1 MSAANRRSVTRRH
14 CLRKGTTMTISE
26 KVAYLKGL
34 AEGLDLDTMK
44 SKEGKLISV
53 MIGTLEELAM
63 SVEDL
68 EENALN
74 LGEEIDVLS
83 DDLSDVEE
91 VVFDEEDDDL
101 EDYDDDW
108 FEVECPT
115 CGADIMVDDEALT
128 DGEVECPSCG
138 TRYAMELTDDEAEDE
153 DSPVE

>member
-1 MSAANRRSVTRRH
+1 
-14 CLRKGTTMTISE
+14 MTISE

-34 AEGLDLDTMK
+34 AEGLDLDTAK

-53 MIGTLEELAM
+53 MIGIMEELAM

-83 DDLSDVEE
+83 DDLADVEE
-91 VVFDEEDDDL
+91 VVFDEDEDA

-115 CGADIMVDDEALT
+115 CGADILVDDDALV

-138 TRYAMELTDDEAEDE
+138 TRYAMELTDDEEEDE
-153 DSPVE
+153 DGEEPEESAL

>member
-1 MSAANRRSVTRRH
+1 M
-14 CLRKGTTMTISE
+14 
-26 KVAYLKGL
+26 
-34 AEGLDLDTMK
+34 
-44 SKEGKLISV
+44 
-53 MIGTLEELAM
+53 
-63 SVEDL
+63 
-68 EENALN
+68 
-74 LGEEIDVLS
+74 LS

>member
-1 MSAANRRSVTRRH
+1 
-14 CLRKGTTMTISE
+14 MTISE

-34 AEGLDLDTMK
+34 AEGLNLDTEK

-53 MIGTLEELAM
+53 MIGILEELAM

-83 DDLSDVEE
+83 DDLADVED
-91 VVFDEEDDDL
+91 VVFEEEDDES

-115 CGADIMVDDEALT
+115 CGETLIIDDQALA
-128 DGEVECPSCG
+128 DGEVECPKCG
-138 TRYAMELTDDEAEDE
+138 SRYAMDLSDDEEEEEQGDE
-153 DSPVE
+153 E

>member
-1 MSAANRRSVTRRH
+1 
-14 CLRKGTTMTISE
+14 MTISE

-34 AEGLDLDTMK
+34 AEGLDLDTTK

-53 MIGTLEELAM
+53 MIGIMEELAM

-83 DDLSDVEE
+83 DDLADVEE
-91 VVFDEEDDDL
+91 VVFDEDDDA

-115 CGADIMVDDEALT
+115 CGADILVDDDALV

-138 TRYAMELTDDEAEDE
+138 TRYAMELTDEDERDEAEEDE
-153 DSPVE
+153 AE

>member
-1 MSAANRRSVTRRH
+1 
-14 CLRKGTTMTISE
+14 MTISE

-34 AEGLDLDTMK
+34 AEGLDLDTTK

-53 MIGTLEELAM
+53 MIGILEELAM

-83 DDLSDVEE
+83 DDLADVEE
-91 VVFDEEDDDL
+91 VVFDEDESED

-108 FEVECPT
+108 FEVECPN
-115 CGADIMVDDEALT
+115 CGADIVVDDEALA
-128 DGEVECPSCG
+128 DGEVECPGCG
-138 TRYAMELTDDEAEDE
+138 TRYAMELSDEEDAEDE
-153 DSPVE
+153 EDVEEPEE

>member
-1 MSAANRRSVTRRH
+1 
-14 CLRKGTTMTISE
+14 MTISE

-34 AEGLDLDTMK
+34 AEGLDLDTVK

-53 MIGTLEELAM
+53 MIGILEELAM

-83 DDLSDVEE
+83 DDLADVEE
-91 VVFDEEDDDL
+91 VVFDEDDDA

-115 CGADIMVDDEALT
+115 CGADILVDDDALV

-138 TRYAMELTDDEAEDE
+138 TRYAMELTDDEEEDDE
-153 DSPVE
+153 DGDSEEPEA

>member
-1 MSAANRRSVTRRH
+1 
-14 CLRKGTTMTISE
+14 MTISE

-34 AEGLDLDTMK
+34 AEGLDLDTTK

-53 MIGTLEELAM
+53 MIGIMEELAM

-91 VVFDEEDDDL
+91 VVFDEDDGDF

-115 CGADIMVDDEALT
+115 CGADIVVDDEALS

-138 TRYAMELTDDEAEDE
+138 TRYAMELTGEDE
-153 DSPVE
+153 DEEASEDEIE

>member
-1 MSAANRRSVTRRH
+1 
-14 CLRKGTTMTISE
+14 MTISE

-34 AEGLDLDTMK
+34 AEGLNLDTEK

-53 MIGTLEELAM
+53 MIGILEELAM

-83 DDLSDVEE
+83 DDLADVED
-91 VVFDEEDDDL
+91 VVFDEDEDD

-115 CGADIMVDDEALT
+115 CGETLIIDDEALA
-128 DGEVECPSCG
+128 DGEVECPKCG
-138 TRYAMELTDDEAEDE
+138 SRYAMDLSDD
-153 DSPVE
+153 VEEEEEGEE

>member
-1 MSAANRRSVTRRH
+1 
-14 CLRKGTTMTISE
+14 MTISE

-34 AEGLDLDTMK
+34 AEGLDLDTVK

-53 MIGTLEELAM
+53 MIGILEELAM

-91 VVFDEEDDDL
+91 VVFDEE

-115 CGADIMVDDEALT
+115 CGADIIVDDEAVAE
-128 DGEVECPSCG
+128 GEVECPACG
-138 TRYAMELTDDEAEDE
+138 TRYAMELTDDGEEESEEEAPEE
-153 DSPVE
+153 E

>member
-1 MSAANRRSVTRRH
+1 
-14 CLRKGTTMTISE
+14 MTISE

-34 AEGLDLDTMK
+34 AEGLNLDTEK

-53 MIGTLEELAM
+53 MIGILEELAM

-83 DDLSDVEE
+83 DDLADVED
-91 VVFDEEDDDL
+91 VVFDEDEDDE

-115 CGADIMVDDEALT
+115 CGETLIIDDEALA
-128 DGEVECPSCG
+128 DGEVECPKCG
-138 TRYAMELTDDEAEDE
+138 SRYAMDLSDDEEEVEEDE
-153 DSPVE
+153 E

>member
-1 MSAANRRSVTRRH
+1 
-14 CLRKGTTMTISE
+14 MTISE

-34 AEGLDLDTMK
+34 AEGLDLDTVK

-53 MIGTLEELAM
+53 MIGILEELAM

-138 TRYAMELTDDEAEDE
+138 TRYAMELTDNEAEDE

>member
-1 MSAANRRSVTRRH
+1 
-14 CLRKGTTMTISE
+14 MTISE

-34 AEGLDLDTMK
+34 AEGLDLDTTK

-53 MIGTLEELAM
+53 MIGILEELAM

-83 DDLSDVEE
+83 DDLADVEE
-91 VVFDEEDDDL
+91 VVFDEDEES

-115 CGADIMVDDEALT
+115 CGADILVDDASLA

-138 TRYAMELTDDEAEDE
+138 TRYAMELTDDEEGEEFEEDDIPE
-153 DSPVE
+153 D

>member
-1 MSAANRRSVTRRH
+1 
-14 CLRKGTTMTISE
+14 MTISE

-34 AEGLDLDTMK
+34 AEGLDLDTTK

-53 MIGTLEELAM
+53 MIGILEELAM

-83 DDLSDVEE
+83 DDLADVEE
-91 VVFDEEDDDL
+91 AVFDEDED

>member
-1 MSAANRRSVTRRH
+1 
-14 CLRKGTTMTISE
+14 MTISE

-34 AEGLDLDTMK
+34 AEGLNLDTEK

-53 MIGTLEELAM
+53 MIGILEELAM

-83 DDLSDVEE
+83 DDLADVESI
-91 VVFDEEDDDL
+91 VYDEDEDD

-115 CGADIMVDDEALT
+115 CGETLVVDDKALA
-128 DGEVECPSCG
+128 DGEVECPECG
-138 TRYAMELTDDEAEDE
+138 SRYALDLSDDEEDGE
-153 DSPVE
+153 SEADEKE

>member
-34 AEGLDLDTMK
+34 AEGLNLDTEK

-53 MIGTLEELAM
+53 MIGILEELAM

>member
-1 MSAANRRSVTRRH
+1 
-14 CLRKGTTMTISE
+14 MTISE

-34 AEGLDLDTMK
+34 AEGLDLDTVK

-53 MIGTLEELAM
+53 MIGILEELAM

-83 DDLSDVEE
+83 DDLADVEE
-91 VVFDEEDDDL
+91 VVFDEDDDA

-115 CGADIMVDDEALT
+115 CGADILVDDDALV

-138 TRYAMELTDDEAEDE
+138 TRYAMELTDEAEDGDDGE
-153 DSPVE
+153 PEE

>member
-1 MSAANRRSVTRRH
+1 
-14 CLRKGTTMTISE
+14 MTISE

-34 AEGLDLDTMK
+34 AEGLNLDTEK

-53 MIGTLEELAM
+53 MIGILEELAM

-83 DDLSDVEE
+83 DDLADVEE
-91 VVFDEEDDDL
+91 VVFDEDEDA

>member
-1 MSAANRRSVTRRH
+1 
-14 CLRKGTTMTISE
+14 MTISE

-34 AEGLDLDTMK
+34 AEGLDLDTAK

-53 MIGTLEELAM
+53 MIGIMEELAM

-83 DDLSDVEE
+83 DDLADVEE
-91 VVFDEEDDDL
+91 VVFDEDEDA

-115 CGADIMVDDEALT
+115 CGADILVDDDALV

-138 TRYAMELTDDEAEDE
+138 TRYAMELTDDQEGEEFEEDDIPE
-153 DSPVE
+153 D

>member
-1 MSAANRRSVTRRH
+1 
-14 CLRKGTTMTISE
+14 MTISE

-34 AEGLDLDTMK
+34 AEGLDLDTAK

-53 MIGTLEELAM
+53 MIGIMEELAM

-83 DDLSDVEE
+83 DDLADVEE
-91 VVFDEEDDDL
+91 VVFDEDEDA

-108 FEVECPT
+108 FEVECPS
-115 CGADIMVDDEALT
+115 CGADILVDDDALV

-138 TRYAMELTDDEAEDE
+138 TRYAMELTDDEEEDE
-153 DSPVE
+153 DGEEPEE

>member
-1 MSAANRRSVTRRH
+1 
-14 CLRKGTTMTISE
+14 MTISE

-34 AEGLDLDTMK
+34 AEGLNLDTEK

-53 MIGTLEELAM
+53 MIGILEELAM

-83 DDLSDVEE
+83 DDLADVED
-91 VVFDEEDDDL
+91 VVFDEDEDDES

-115 CGADIMVDDEALT
+115 CGETLVIDDEALA
-128 DGEVECPSCG
+128 DGEVECPKCG
-138 TRYAMELTDDEAEDE
+138 SRYAMDLSDDEEEEGEDE
-153 DSPVE
+153 E

>member
-1 MSAANRRSVTRRH
+1 
-14 CLRKGTTMTISE
+14 MTISE

-34 AEGLDLDTMK
+34 AEGLDLDTVK

-53 MIGTLEELAM
+53 MIGILEELAM

-83 DDLSDVEE
+83 DDLADVEA
-91 VVFDEEDDDL
+91 VLFDDEMDEDD

-108 FEVECPT
+108 FEVECPS
-115 CGADIMVDDEALT
+115 CGADIVVDEDALSE
-128 DGEVECPSCG
+128 GEVECPSCG
-138 TRYAMELTDDEAEDE
+138 TRYAMELTEDDEEDFEGSGDSEETE
-153 DSPVE
+153 D

>member
-1 MSAANRRSVTRRH
+1 
-14 CLRKGTTMTISE
+14 MTISE

-34 AEGLDLDTMK
+34 AEGLDLDTTK

-53 MIGTLEELAM
+53 MIGILEELAM

-83 DDLSDVEE
+83 DDLADVESE
-91 VVFDEEDDDL
+91 VFDEDDDW

-115 CGADIMVDDEALT
+115 CGADIVVDDEALA

-138 TRYAMELTDDEAEDE
+138 TRYAMELTDEDEQDEAEEDE
-153 DSPVE
+153 EE